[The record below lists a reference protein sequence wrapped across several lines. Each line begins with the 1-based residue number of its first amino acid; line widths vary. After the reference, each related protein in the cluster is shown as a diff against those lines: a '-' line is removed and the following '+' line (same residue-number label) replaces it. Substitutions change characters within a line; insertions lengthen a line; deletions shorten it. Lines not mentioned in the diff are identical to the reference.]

1 MKNPLNLLENII
13 RRVIDSFPVRYSTS
27 ACKLEMIDDVE
38 HPSYLRSIFT
48 DHRIVTYAFASWHR
62 R

>member
-38 HPSYLRSIFT
+38 HPSYLRFIFT
-48 DHRIVTYAFASWHR
+48 DHRVVPSLPMHSHR